1 MNGFFFS
8 LEKETIYYYFLKVTE
23 KAIKHAQD
31 IVRDI
36 KKRSDIIQRDSDRE
50 KDQSCFLIEK
60 YLPYPVHSL
69 THIYSLDSGEQYFLK
84 DN

>member
-1 MNGFFFS
+1 M
-8 LEKETIYYYFLKVTE
+8 LLFLKGTE
-23 KAIKHAQD
+23 KTIKHAQD

-50 KDQSCFLIEK
+50 KDQSCFMFEK
-60 YLPYPVHSL
+60 DLPYPVHSL
-69 THIYSLDSGEQYFLK
+69 THIYSLDSVEQYILK